1 MCHVAGVPLLPRLG
15 RCRLDHGV
23 VGCSYPRL
31 MVVRRKARPKRVALV
46 VFVALVILPVV
57 AIVVA
62 CVSDG
67 RSCPEGEYLVRTGG
81 VEYGGGGW
89 VCVR

>member
-1 MCHVAGVPLLPRLG
+1 
-15 RCRLDHGV
+15 
-23 VGCSYPRL
+23 
-31 MVVRRKARPKRVALV
+31 MVVRGQARPKRVALV
-46 VFVALVILPVV
+46 VFVTLVILPLL

-67 RSCPEGEYLVRTGG
+67 DSCPEGQHLVRTRG
-81 VEYGGGGW
+81 VKYGGGGW

>member
-1 MCHVAGVPLLPRLG
+1 
-15 RCRLDHGV
+15 
-23 VGCSYPRL
+23 